1 MSFVDDGVFVGG
13 GDEDLVFVGGGDEDL
28 VFVGGG
34 EVAATSSVVSG
45 RFEVIIP
52 VIWS

>member
-1 MSFVDDGVFVGG
+1 MSFVDDGVFVGD
-13 GDEDLVFVGGGDEDL
+13 GDEDL
-28 VFVGGG
+28 VGGG